1 MNPRARQRALTPDR
15 VKTIVR
21 VIIYARISEA
31 DDDDTPDR
39 DVQVHD
45 VMEKLDEVYGPDGYE
60 VVAVLYDHDKSAYL
74 KKVKRPYFDE
84 AMALCEAREVDVL
97 AAWAADRV
105 YRRVESC
112 TDVIKALGD
121 DPRTGVAFVCAM
133 EQDIDLTTADG
144 RYAAI
149 DRANRAE
156 FESARKSERIRG
168 KVKGAYRNGWA
179 PPKTGYGYEFVS
191 WGRKKGGTYE
201 QVPVE
206 VDAIHRLAKL
216 LTPVGDE
223 DGLSAAGAAEVMNA
237 EGWPRRDGGPWTAD
251 TVRKLFERSTLA
263 GIITDAD
270 GEEWAGN
277 WEPILDE
284 DEWRTIRNALRNSVT
299 PQTRKR
305 SVYWLRGD
313 DDGLGL
319 FDVEGTPLT
328 GARLVDHRTG
338 LYDRRVYRSR
348 RVSIDAAAVEAFML
362 RTVRGQL
369 SELTWDDDEALRTP
383 ADDAVA
389 THEARLAELA
399 GEKEDGE
406 ITKGEWRAARQKV
419 LVKLEAAKAER
430 KRATVRRGPAVRRGN
445 LVKRWDLDVKKG
457 GMSDEERRRLARWA
471 VGPVIVQGGV
481 MGKNSASSEAMAR
494 RLVVPA
500 DAPLR
505 RRTSAAPGRVRRGR
519 AGG

>member
-1 MNPRARQRALTPDR
+1 MEPRARRRALTPDR

-21 VIIYARISEA
+21 VVIYARISEA

-45 VMEKLDEVYGPDGYE
+45 VMEKLKEVYGPDGYE

-84 AMALCEAREVDVL
+84 AMALCETREVDVL

-133 EQDIDLTTADG
+133 EQEIDLTTAEG

-179 PPKTGYGYEFVS
+179 PPATGYGYKFVS
-191 WGRKKGGTYE
+191 WGRKKGGTYR
-201 QVPVE
+201 QVPGE
-206 VDAIHRLAKL
+206 VDAIHRVAKL
-216 LTPVGDE
+216 LTPLGDD
-223 DGLSAAGAAEVMNA
+223 DGLSAAGAAEIMNA
-237 EGWPRRDGGPWTAD
+237 EGWARRDGGLWTAA
-251 TVRKLFERSTLA
+251 TVHKLFERSTLA
-263 GIITDAD
+263 GIITDPD

-277 WEPILDE
+277 WDPILDE
-284 DEWRTIRNALRNSVT
+284 DEWRTIRNALRNTVT

-305 SVYWLRGD
+305 SVYWLRGG

-319 FDVEGTPLT
+319 FSADGAPLT

-338 LYDRRVYRSR
+338 EYSRRVYRSR
-348 RVSIDAAAVEAFML
+348 VTIDADAVEAFML

-399 GEKEDGE
+399 EEKEDGE

-430 KRATVRRGPAVRRGN
+430 KRTAVRRGPAVRRGN

-457 GMSDEERRRLARWA
+457 GMSDEERQRLARWA

-481 MGKNSASSEAMAR
+481 TGKNSTSAEAMAR

-505 RRTSAAPGRVRRGR
+505 RRTSAAPGRARRGR